1 MCRNNG
7 WLVVHLFLCW
17 ISLFFQ
23 LLELYLQAEE
33 FRNFWKEKSDLRR
46 FPDGSIREA
55 VVWPSDTLADRRM
68 ICSRIVK
75 HILSRLA
82 DTVQSVKLEF
92 TVSSVLSAVR
102 LKSTLWRLLEMSLVV
117 NVFICVA

>member
-1 MCRNNG
+1 LLLYDLC
-7 WLVVHLFLCW
+7 LF
-17 ISLFFQ
+17 
-23 LLELYLQAEE
+23 LQAEE

-55 VVWPSDTLADRRM
+55 VVWPSDTLADCRM

-82 DTVQSVKLEF
+82 VCS
-92 TVSSVLSAVR
+92 LS
-102 LKSTLWRLLEMSLVV
+102 LNLILMICLICLHLV
-117 NVFICVA
+117 